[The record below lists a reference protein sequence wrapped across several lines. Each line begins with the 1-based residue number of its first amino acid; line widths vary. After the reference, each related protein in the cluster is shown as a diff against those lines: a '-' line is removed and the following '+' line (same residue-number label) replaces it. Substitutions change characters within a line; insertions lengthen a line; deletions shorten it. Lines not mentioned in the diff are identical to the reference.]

1 MCFSTPTVFRSSN
14 PICFSNPIVFRS
26 SNLMCF
32 SIPIVFRSSN
42 PMCFSIR
49 SFSVVQK
56 IGSRGSVGLILT
68 LSALPNGMT
77 CMATQWHSTLCH
89 DVLRRALLRHSMPW
103 YAMRCSP
110 FLVFRPSKIDSR
122 GSFGLML
129 TFSALPN
136 GMICLATQWHSTLCH
151 DALRRA
157 LLRHSMPWYA
167 MRRSP
172 FRNQCILRHQPMRID
187 GGSTHL

>member
-1 MCFSTPTVFRSSN
+1 MRSAVLSYAILCHGMPCGAHPFGIN
-14 PICFSNPIVFRS
+14 A
-26 SNLMCF
+26 
-32 SIPIVFRSSN
+32 
-42 PMCFSIR
+42 
-49 SFSVVQK
+49 
-56 IGSRGSVGLILT
+56 GSVGLILT

-77 CMATQWHSTLCH
+77 CMATQWHPALCH

-110 FLVFRPSKIDSR
+110 FLVFRPSTNRLPLQIWSDVDV
-122 GSFGLML
+122 FGP
-129 TFSALPN
+129 SKWY
-136 GMICLATQWHSTLCH
+136 ICMATQWHSMLCH

-167 MRRSP
+167 MRCSP

-187 GGSTHL
+187 RGSTQW